1 MDALDQAQAREDA
14 LLERRISA
22 IREASGS
29 GEVPAGA
36 ARDCAGCAAP
46 IPAKRL
52 RALPAAKLCI
62 DCQSQQEAEG

>member
-1 MDALDQAQAREDA
+1 MDALDQARAREDA

-22 IREASGS
+22 IRRRSGS
-29 GEVPAGA
+29 GGDVPAGA
-36 ARDCAGCAAP
+36 ARACADCAAP

-62 DCQSQQEAEG
+62 DCQREREG

>member
-1 MDALDQAQAREDA
+1 MDALDQAQEREDA
-14 LLERRISA
+14 LLERRIAA

-29 GEVPAGA
+29 GELPGG
-36 ARDCAGCAAP
+36 ARDCAGCGAP

-62 DCQSQQEAEG
+62 DCQREREG

>member
-14 LLERRISA
+14 LLERRIAA
-22 IREASGS
+22 IREDSGSGS
-29 GEVPAGA
+29 GEVPGA

-62 DCQSQQEAEG
+62 DCQREREG